1 MLKRCRTCGGTVAI
15 VRSVDDRNRM
25 RWVIV
30 GHGMMPC
37 RCDKVVKMQSAVC
50 TTLAASE
57 TAYDLLVKRWNQERG
72 MPGEHMDTD

>member
-57 TAYDLLVKRWNQERG
+57 TAYDALVQRWNQERG
-72 MPGEHMDTD
+72 MPGEHMDAD

>member
-15 VRSVDDRNRM
+15 VRSVDERNCM

-37 RCDKVVKMQSAVC
+37 RCGRVVKMQSAVC
-50 TTLAASE
+50 TKFASSE
-57 TAYDLLVKRWNQERG
+57 AAYDALVQRWNQERG
-72 MPGEHMDTD
+72 MPGEHMDAD

>member
-57 TAYDLLVKRWNQERG
+57 TAYDALVERWNQERW

>member
-57 TAYDLLVKRWNQERG
+57 TAYDALVKCWNQERG
-72 MPGEHMDTD
+72 MPCEHMDSD

>member
-57 TAYDLLVKRWNQERG
+57 TAYDALVQRWNQERG
-72 MPGEHMDTD
+72 MPCEHMDSD